1 MQIESAKTRLRIH
14 SNLHQSIFTFNCSYC
29 YIFQNLQ
36 SNNYFWACTVQKMTK
51 RRGTCAMPSIS
62 YGKMATFEC
71 MIVIFFWYRRTEQ
84 RTISHP
90 LQQTTPHEKNTQN
103 SINDA
108 LSNSSYSHRNY
119 IDDPITDHIPDPI
132 LQNSPPTFPN
142 IFYKPADV
150 QAVINWKTAL
160 AIKLTDLSNAQHLS
174 NLETTQQLLTEIYH
188 TPHLEWFYQT

>member
-1 MQIESAKTRLRIH
+1 
-14 SNLHQSIFTFNCSYC
+14 
-29 YIFQNLQ
+29 
-36 SNNYFWACTVQKMTK
+36 MTK

-62 YGKMATFEC
+62 YGKIVHDCHLLLISTNGTEKTQSSTATDSTVQA
-71 MIVIFFWYRRTEQ
+71 IVQ
-84 RTISHP
+84 S
-90 LQQTTPHEKNTQN
+90 TPHEKKTQN

-119 IDDPITDHIPDPI
+119 IDDPIIDHIPDPI

-150 QAVINWKTAL
+150 QAVIIWKTAL

-188 TPHLEWFYQT
+188 TPHPKAMTRMILPT